1 MGKRR
6 KYSKEFKQE
15 AVQMVSVPGVT
26 LSPDPGDAFAQQTRT
41 RTPTLLTSESIM

>member
-1 MGKRR
+1 MAMRR

-26 LSPDPGDAFAQQTRT
+26 LRPRATRQLARRQAPAGT
-41 RTPTLLTSESIM
+41 GCR